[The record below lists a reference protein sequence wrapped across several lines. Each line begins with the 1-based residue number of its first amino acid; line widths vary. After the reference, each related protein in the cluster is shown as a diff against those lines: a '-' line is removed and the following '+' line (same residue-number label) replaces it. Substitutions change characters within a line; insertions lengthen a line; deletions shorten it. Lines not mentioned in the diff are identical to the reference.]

1 LHKSDQLSDIVSYYP
16 ILKAPDCRGWTT
28 LCNFSPNNWES
39 KDFSEK
45 FMNVTWAE
53 NGAWRSESIGMLAP
67 DAIRTINIE
76 EVSGIVS
83 QGALPLL
90 SLSKSKLPVRSEELP
105 LLDIPKT
112 ILPAWR
118 ATLGLSTP
126 SAQTSFQGELDP
138 FPLQGTLLTFGP
150 FVQFGVGIKNY
161 LILLNIENSAVSR
174 SADVEIYDAA
184 GLKLRRRFLVSN
196 NAANF
201 IQLDELGFEH
211 SDLPLFICRGMAAI
225 PLYFSSAM
233 DGAYLSLEHTH
244 PPASLVVHGRRWE
257 AQKILKNRWFAKVT
271 P

>member
-1 LHKSDQLSDIVSYYP
+1 MSYYP
-16 ILKAPDCRGWTT
+16 ILKAPDCHGWVT
-28 LCNFSPNNWES
+28 LCNFPPNNWES
-39 KDFSEK
+39 KDVSEK
-45 FMNVTWAE
+45 FLNVTWAE
-53 NGAWRSESIGMLAP
+53 NGRWRSEQIGMMAP
-67 DAIRTINIE
+67 NEIRTIGIE
-76 EVSGIVS
+76 EVSRIVS
-83 QGALPLL
+83 SEFFPLL
-90 SLSKSKLPVRSEELP
+90 SFSSSKLPVNSEKLP
-105 LLDIPKT
+105 LLVTPKT
-112 ILPAWR
+112 IMPAWR

-184 GLKLRRRFLVSN
+184 GLKLRGRFPVSN
-196 NAANF
+196 NAANL
-201 IQLDELGFEH
+201 IRLDELGFEH

-257 AQKILKNRWFAKVT
+257 VQKILKNRWFAKVT